1 MDLSDFDR
9 AAFASAVAAWTQAFA
24 PPERIT
30 VSEWADRNRML
41 TSSETSEPGPWK
53 TDRVPFIR
61 EIQDALSITDPTQIV
76 VFMKS
81 TQVAGTESGI
91 NWSGYVVDQSP
102 APMLVVEP
110 SIEIA
115 ELWSKQRLS
124 NMITAC
130 DKLSAKIPPARSRD
144 GGNTTLLKEYPGGVL
159 RIGGANSAKSLRSM
173 PCKNLFLD
181 EVDGY
186 PDDLDGEGDPI
197 GLAMERTNNFPRRKV
212 LMVSTPTVRGAS
224 NIEKWFLRSDQRY
237 YHVPCPHCGHK
248 QRLVRERMR
257 YLFEAGREG
266 DPDGLL
272 DAVYICEDCGAE
284 IAEHNKTWMLQN
296 GEWIAAQ
303 PGRDIR
309 GYHINSFYSPL
320 GLGRTWR
327 ERAQDFLR
335 AQKDPVELKRHI
347 NTALGETWEDR
358 SSSIKHEALMQR
370 AGHWQLGHVPKGV
383 LLLTA
388 GVDTQDDRL
397 EVFVW
402 GWGRSERCKLVDH
415 HVITGSPAAP
425 DLPGAP
431 SVWTRLADVLECRY
445 RNSFG
450 VEMRIEAG
458 AIDSAGHHTQAVY
471 QFVREWR
478 GACQLRAIIGRANK
492 TLVSRPS
499 SVDVTAG
506 GATLKNGL
514 HLWTVGTD
522 PAKGALFA
530 RLLADADADPAD
542 YFVGFPDGL
551 DEDFYKQLTA
561 EVFDVVHNRWVK
573 KKGQVRNEALDC
585 WVYAYWAA
593 CAPPLRLAVAHES
606 DWAAREMLFEPPTAD
621 LFAGGAA
628 PVAQPELKPTQPPP
642 PGEPAEPRPA
652 DDGAFLHP
660 QGHGG
665 YLPDSDDYWDRS

>member
-1 MDLSDFDR
+1 MDLTDYNRR
-9 AAFASAVAAWTQAFA
+9 ARDAVVAAWASAFA
-24 PPERIT
+24 PPERIS
-30 VSEWADRNRML
+30 VSEWADRNRLL

-53 TDRVPFIR
+53 TSRVPFIR
-61 EIQDALSITDPTQIV
+61 EIQDSLSITDPTQIV

-81 TQVAGTESGI
+81 TQVAGTESGV
-91 NWSGYVVDQSP
+91 NWSGYVVDQAAS
-102 APMLVVEP
+102 PMLVVEP

-115 ELWSKQRLS
+115 ELWSKQRLA
-124 NMITAC
+124 NMINAC
-130 DKLSAKIPPARSRD
+130 DRLARKIPPARSRD

-173 PCKNLFLD
+173 PVKNLFLD

-237 YHVPCPHCGHK
+237 YHVPCPHCLHK
-248 QRLVRERMR
+248 QRLVRDRMK
-257 YLFEAGREG
+257 YLFEDGREG
-266 DPDGLL
+266 DPDGLI

-284 IAEHNKTWMLQN
+284 IAEHNKTWMLEQ
-296 GEWIAAQ
+296 GEWVASS
-303 PGRDIR
+303 PGREIR

-327 ERAQDFLR
+327 ERAQEFLR

-370 AGHWQLGHVPKGV
+370 AGHYRLGQVPKGALV
-383 LLLTA
+383 LTA
-388 GVDTQDDRL
+388 GIDTQDDRL
-397 EVFVW
+397 EVYVW
-402 GWGRSERCKLVDH
+402 GWGRGERCWIVDR
-415 HVITGSPAAP
+415 VIITGSPAAP

-431 SVWTRLADVLECRY
+431 SVWTRLAAQLERRY
-445 RNSFG
+445 INCAG
-450 VEMRIEAG
+450 IEMRIEAA
-458 AIDSAGHHTQAVY
+458 AIDSAGHHTQSVY
-471 QFVREWR
+471 GFVREWR
-478 GACQLRAIIGRANK
+478 GACPLRAIIGRANK

-499 SVDVTAG
+499 QVDVAMG
-506 GATLKNGL
+506 GGTLKNGL

-522 PAKGALFA
+522 PAKGALFG
-530 RLLADADADPAD
+530 RLLADIEADPSELFINFAAD
-542 YFVGFPDGL
+542 L
-551 DEDFYKQLTA
+551 DEDFYQQLTA

-573 KKGQVRNEALDC
+573 KKGQPRNEALDC

-593 CAPPLRLAVAHES
+593 CAPPLRLATAHES
-606 DWAAREMLFEPPTAD
+606 DWASRELLLEPPTAD
-621 LFAGGAA
+621 LFAGATPLVPRDPDPQPRLRA
-628 PVAQPELKPTQPPP
+628 EPEAQPEQS
-642 PGEPAEPRPA
+642 PA

-660 QGHGG
+660 QGGG
-665 YLPDSDDYWDRS
+665 GWLPDSDDYWND